1 MPEKPSKL
9 LPALYGGVVMA
20 AISAIPFVSIIN
32 CFCCA
37 GVMLGGFLAVFFY
50 QKDLTI
56 QTPLT
61 NSDALQLG
69 ALAGVFGAVI
79 GTILSGLIMALFGDV
94 SRQIIMDI
102 IRGFEDQMPP
112 GTMEQIEQGMS
123 QSTGMGFM
131 GIMIA
136 FFTSII
142 IDPLFGLL
150 GGLIGYSVYKPKPG
164 AHPPMTSPMPP
175 SQPPATM

>member
-9 LPALYGGVVMA
+9 LPALYGGIVMA

-50 QKDLTI
+50 RKDLTP

-79 GTILSGLIMALFGDV
+79 GTILSALIMAIFGNV
-94 SRQIIMDI
+94 SQQIILDI
-102 IRGFEDQMPP
+102 LRGFEDSMPP
-112 GTMEQIEQGMS
+112 GTMEQIEQSMA
-123 QSTGMGFM
+123 QSAGMGAM
-131 GIMIA
+131 GLMIA

-164 AHPPMTSPMPP
+164 MQPPMVPP
-175 SQPPATM
+175 TTPAP

>member
-9 LPALYGGVVMA
+9 MPALYGGIVMA
-20 AISAIPFVSIIN
+20 AISAIPFVSIVN

-56 QTPLT
+56 QMPPLT
-61 NSDALQLG
+61 NGDALQLG
-69 ALAGVFGAVI
+69 ALAGVFGAII
-79 GTILSGLIMALFGDV
+79 GTILSALVLAAFGNISGEV
-94 SRQIIMDI
+94 VLDI

-112 GTMEQIEQGMS
+112 GTMEQIEQSMS
-123 QSTGMGFM
+123 QSAGLGMM
-131 GIMIA
+131 SILMS

-142 IDPLFGLL
+142 VDPLFGLL

-164 AHPPMTSPMPP
+164 AQPPMPQAP
-175 SQPPATM
+175 PPAMGA

>member
-1 MPEKPSKL
+1 M
-9 LPALYGGVVMA
+9 PALYGGIVMA

-56 QTPLT
+56 QMPLT
-61 NSDALQLG
+61 NSDALKLG

-79 GTILSGLIMALFGDV
+79 GTVLSALIMAAFGDV
-94 SRQIIMDI
+94 SRQVIMDI

-112 GTMEQIEQGMS
+112 GTMEQIEQSME
-123 QSTGMGFM
+123 QSAGMGFM
-131 GIMIA
+131 SLLIS
-136 FFTSII
+136 FFSSII

-164 AHPPMTSPMPP
+164 VQPPMTPPPMPP
-175 SQPPATM
+175 GTGM